1 MKRSVVYAF
10 KYLSALL
17 HVPVY
22 ARDPH
27 QVNEEEEEW
36 EMGKCHHQAD
46 PSIAIK
52 FIFSLS
58 FPNKTGAFG
67 GLLISPFYH
76 PIMLSSMEII
86 I

>member
-1 MKRSVVYAF
+1 MERMVVYAF

-17 HVPVY
+17 QVPVY
-22 ARDPH
+22 ARDSY
-27 QVNEEEEEW
+27 QVNEEEEW
-36 EMGKCHHQAD
+36 GMGKCHHQAD

-52 FIFSLS
+52 FIFSLA